1 MYYFYGLLGLDRRT
15 FVWSELPEFFF
26 VYQFALNK
34 MACST
39 SLGYFWTF
47 SRLLG
52 ILWMSLAQ
60 KIDANLHQFTLT
72 KGGCTKIKLMQKAP
86 SNGILHQLHQNYIL
100 LKFQNLISKTWNFL
114 LRKMKFSIKNM
125 KFSIKN
131 MKFSIYEI
139 CQNSSFVLF
148 VTEFSYHMY
157 RKNAVL
163 NGKQKQMKPL
173 LVLLCESGYSCE
185 HHSILD
191 PG

>member
-1 MYYFYGLLGLDRRT
+1 MEFEVVRT
-15 FVWSELPEFFF
+15 IFTFQVSEKQKLFIKS
-26 VYQFALNK
+26 QI
-34 MACST
+34 
-39 SLGYFWTF
+39 WITF
-47 SRLLG
+47 S
-52 ILWMSLAQ
+52 ISQ
-60 KIDANLHQFTLT
+60 KVIFGSWAYWFIKVDANLHQFTLT

-173 LVLLCESGYSCE
+173 LASMWETL
-185 HHSILD
+185 
-191 PG
+191 